1 MTKREA
7 LEPQILRPFHR
18 NEAMPIAEAARIAN
32 RSIRTIRNWCQRY
45 DIGRRIGGLWAVSRV
60 ALAMWLDGDRRVLA
74 AYLAGDRSSRVVT
87 SYFERCRVPLPRRD
101 YHFREDQLSEANEGR
116 RP

>member
-7 LEPQILRPFHR
+7 IEPQILRPFHR

-45 DIGRRIGGLWAVSRV
+45 DIGRRIGGQWVVGRV
-60 ALAMWLDGDRRVLA
+60 ALAMWLDGDRRALA
-74 AYLAGDRSSRVVT
+74 AYLRGDRTSSLVT
-87 SYFERCRVPLPRRD
+87 GYFDRCDVPLPRTSLRL
-101 YHFREDQLSEANEGR
+101 REQRLSEANEGR